1 MPDPGDVFLR
11 QGWNGCQRH
20 SNRAKRSLK
29 QFAVGFLRIVHGK
42 LPVIGYGVSKAAV
55 RIIVNNILIYET
67 YRQKFSRL
75 RMVWSCAMRCRVA
88 KGANVM
94 PYQYDSIREVG
105 ERLRSYRLGR
115 GLTPDDVARHTGLSR
130 AAIYRYEAGQPIKVD
145 VLGKIADF
153 LDVSLTTLL
162 GVGSEYTSSAI
173 TFFERMRQIEST
185 ADHISVMF
193 GPISYLLTTDA
204 FDAALYDVLDE
215 SIPADAADQGRA
227 RDELKQILDILRL
240 RKQAYRARRPN
251 ILSLVSSAEIE
262 QFAKVGFV
270 GSQRVA
276 AAELE
281 GRRRIARAEISNIV
295 SLIADQPIGVQIGV
309 VEDSMPGT
317 SFQLFR
323 HGTHTQ
329 VAVSPFRLGV
339 YSNVRIGVASI
350 SGDQESV
357 QLHQQVTETLWK
369 QSLKGDQAIDRLQQI
384 LGAAEVQDSQP
395 G

>member
-1 MPDPGDVFLR
+1 
-11 QGWNGCQRH
+11 
-20 SNRAKRSLK
+20 
-29 QFAVGFLRIVHGK
+29 
-42 LPVIGYGVSKAAV
+42 
-55 RIIVNNILIYET
+55 
-67 YRQKFSRL
+67 
-75 RMVWSCAMRCRVA
+75 
-88 KGANVM
+88 M
-94 PYQYDSIREVG
+94 PYQYNSIREVG